1 MSLRRKFILYL
12 VLMHVPFAVLGAI
25 LIRRD
30 ALWLFVV
37 EAVFLVSLVRGAR
50 LVSAF
55 FGSLDL
61 IRSGVQTINDRD
73 FTSRFREV
81 GQPEMDEMIHV
92 YNRMI
97 DHLREERT
105 RLQEQHYFLDRILT
119 ASPSGIITLDFD
131 SHVAMVNPS
140 AARMLGGPASELIGR
155 KLGEVGGP
163 LAVALDE
170 LRTGESRVVPFGGRR
185 RLKCT
190 RSEFVDRG
198 FPQAFF
204 LMEELTEELRQ
215 SEKSA
220 YEKLIRMMSHE
231 VNNSVGSVNSLLHS
245 CLTYAA
251 QLSGEDREDFETA
264 IAVAISRTDQ
274 LGAFMRGFA
283 DVVRLPPPRPQPT
296 DLRQLIEGVEVLTR
310 ADRER
315 RRIAWAWDVERPLP
329 PVRLDAAQ
337 MEQVFL
343 NVVKNAVEAIGE
355 EGVITI
361 RMGVLE
367 YRPFMTVEDTGCG
380 IDPQVRA
387 NLFAPFFTTKEN
399 GQGVGLTLV
408 QEILAAHHFDFT
420 LDGPVGGPTR
430 FTILF

>member
-1 MSLRRKFILYL
+1 MKLRHKFILYL
-12 VLMHVPFAVLGAI
+12 VLMHLPFAVLAAI

-30 ALWLFVV
+30 PLWLFVI
-37 EAVFLVSLVRGAR
+37 EAVFLVSLVWGAR

-61 IRSGVQTINDRD
+61 IRSGVQTISDQD

-81 GQPEMDEMIHV
+81 GQPEMDVLIHV

-105 RLQEQHYFLDRILT
+105 RLQEQHYFLDRIMT

-131 SHVAMVNPS
+131 GHVAMVNPS
-140 AARMLGGPASELIGR
+140 AARMLGEPTADLVGR
-155 KLGEVGGP
+155 KLREMGGA
-163 LAVALDE
+163 LAGALLE
-170 LRTGESRVVPFGGRR
+170 LKPGESRVVPFGGRR

-190 RSEFVDRG
+190 RSEFIDRG
-198 FPQAFF
+198 FPRPFF

-245 CLTYAA
+245 CMTYAA

-264 IAVAISRTDQ
+264 ISVAISRTDQ
-274 LGAFMRGFA
+274 LGIFMRGFA
-283 DVVRLPPPRPQPT
+283 DVVRLPPPRPQPA
-296 DLRQLIEGVEVLTR
+296 DLRRLLEGVEVLTR

-315 RRIAWAWDVERPLP
+315 RRIAWAWEVERILP
-329 PVRLDAAQ
+329 PVRLDVAQ

-343 NVVKNAVEAIGE
+343 NVVKNAVEAICEAGR
-355 EGVITI
+355 ITI
-361 RMGVLE
+361 RMGVSE
-367 YRPFMTVEDTGCG
+367 HRPFVTVEDTGCG
-380 IDPQVRA
+380 IDPEVRA

-408 QEILAAHHFDFT
+408 QEILAAHRFEFT
-420 LDGPVGGPTR
+420 LDGPPGGPTR

>member
-1 MSLRRKFILYL
+1 MRLRRKFILYL
-12 VLMHVPFAVLGAI
+12 VLMHLPFAVLAAI

-37 EAVFLVSLVRGAR
+37 EAIFVVSLVWGAR

-61 IRSGVQTINDRD
+61 IRSAVQTISDQD

-81 GQPEMDEMIHV
+81 GQPEMDELIHV

-105 RLQEQHYFLDRILT
+105 RLQEQHFFLDRVLT
-119 ASPSGIITLDFD
+119 ASPSGIITLDLD
-131 SHVAMVNPS
+131 GHVAMVNPS
-140 AARMLGGPASELIGR
+140 AARMLGEPAQELIGR
-155 KLGEVGGP
+155 KLAETGG
-163 LAVALDE
+163 AIAGALLD

-190 RSEFVDRG
+190 RSEFADRG
-198 FPQAFF
+198 FPRAFF

-245 CLTYAA
+245 CMTYAA
-251 QLSGEDREDFETA
+251 QLSGEDRADFETA

-274 LGAFMRGFA
+274 LGIFMRGFA
-283 DVVRLPPPRPQPT
+283 DVVRLPPPRPQPAE
-296 DLRQLIEGVEVLTR
+296 LRRLLEGVEVLTR

-315 RRIAWAWDVERPLP
+315 RRIAWAWDVERALP
-329 PVRLDAAQ
+329 PVRLDVAQ

-355 EGVITI
+355 AGTITI
-361 RMGVLE
+361 RMGVWQH
-367 YRPFMTVEDTGCG
+367 RPFVTVEDTGCG
-380 IDPQVRA
+380 IAPEVRA

-408 QEILAAHHFDFT
+408 QEILAAHHFEFT
-420 LDGPVGGPTR
+420 LDGPPGGPTR